1 MGLRVS
7 LSALNTD
14 FGLIPEETALG
25 PHLTLHPR
33 NLTML
38 TPGDSAPDFSL
49 RRLDGTDWRL
59 EEEAARGP
67 LLLTFI
73 ETDCP
78 TCRLTVP
85 YLKRLAEVLGPNG
98 HRVVAVSQDGA
109 QETRELVD
117 AYDLSFPVLLDKDL
131 DVSRSYDPLS
141 VPALFLVGDGGRI
154 ELSELGFHKG
164 DLNSAAEK
172 MLSGLGLPVR
182 TVADLDD
189 GAPLMK
195 PGCTSRHLE
204 SAVAVEPLE
213 SAAAVEPLESAAA
226 VGSVEASP
234 EPIDLL
240 PERAPRASRLTL
252 AEDEDPYEYCMR
264 AGFSPFLPVVPPT
277 AERVDAFLAA
287 IPHPPD
293 RVVGLVPP
301 CYGPA
306 TIEKIAANGV
316 MAGCKPEYMEVL
328 IPVVRAACDERFNL
342 HGVQATTHAATPLIM
357 LSGPAAKRLGFASG
371 AGVFGNV
378 ARANSSVGRALQLV
392 MTNLGGALPGEI
404 DMSALGNPGR
414 FSYCV
419 AENDEESPWEPLH
432 VELGFGRDE
441 STVTLFA
448 AGGLT
453 EVSEHTARTGAGVL
467 RTIAATLSVV
477 WSWRRCGRVDAVV
490 VFCPEHA
497 ATLSSDGFAK
507 RDARDFLFEHTG
519 VPLRAFDHEGTEGTQ
534 DRDLYEE
541 VLIDGEPHYRKF
553 KDPSQIRIIVAG
565 GTAGKFSAVMGGW
578 LAGPE
583 GSQMVTYPIRW

>member
-1 MGLRVS
+1 
-7 LSALNTD
+7 
-14 FGLIPEETALG
+14 
-25 PHLTLHPR
+25 
-33 NLTML
+33 ML
-38 TPGDSAPDFSL
+38 APGDPAPDFSL
-49 RRLDGTDWRL
+49 ARLDGTGWRL
-59 EEEAARGP
+59 EEETAEGP

-85 YLKRLAEVLGPNG
+85 YLKRLAEALGPNG
-98 HRVVAVSQDGA
+98 HRVVAVSQDGD
-109 QETRELVD
+109 QETRELVE
-117 AYDLSFPVLLDKDL
+117 AYDVSFPVLLDVDL
-131 DVSRSYDPLS
+131 DVSRSYDPPS
-141 VPALFLVGDGGRI
+141 VPALFLVRKGGRI
-154 ELSELGFHKG
+154 ELSEVGFHKG

-172 MLSGLGLPVR
+172 MLSDLGLPVR

-195 PGCTSRHLE
+195 PGCASRHLE
-204 SAVAVEPLE
+204 R
-213 SAAAVEPLESAAA
+213 AAA
-226 VGSVEASP
+226 VGSVGLPAVGTVEGSLAVGSVESAVAVGTVEASGEAPP

-252 AEDEDPYEYCMR
+252 AEDEDPYEYCMS

-277 AERVDAFLAA
+277 AERVDTFLAA

-301 CYGPA
+301 CYGGA
-306 TIEKIAANGV
+306 TIEKIAANAV
-316 MAGCKPEYMEVL
+316 MAGCKPEHMEVL

-342 HGVQATTHAATPLIM
+342 HGVQATTHAATPLIV
-357 LSGPAAKRLGFASG
+357 LSGPATTRLGFASG

-378 ARANSSVGRALQLV
+378 ARANSTVGRALQLV
-392 MTNLGGALPGEI
+392 MVNLGGALPGEI

-419 AENDEESPWEPLH
+419 AENHEESPWEPLH
-432 VELGFGRDE
+432 VELGYGQDE

-453 EVSEHTARTGAGVL
+453 EVSEHTARAGAGVL
-467 RTIAATLSVV
+467 RTIAATLSMV

-490 VFCPEHA
+490 VLCPEHA
-497 ATLSSDGFAK
+497 ATVSSDGFAK
-507 RDARDFLFEHTG
+507 SDVRDFLFEHTG

-541 VLIDGEPHYRKF
+541 ILIDGEPHYRKF

-578 LAGPE
+578 VAGAG
-583 GSQMVTYPIRW
+583 GSQIVTYPVKW

>member
-1 MGLRVS
+1 
-7 LSALNTD
+7 
-14 FGLIPEETALG
+14 
-25 PHLTLHPR
+25 
-33 NLTML
+33 ML
-38 TPGDSAPDFSL
+38 APGDPAPDFSL
-49 RRLDGTDWRL
+49 ARLDGADWRL
-59 EEEAARGP
+59 EEEAAEGP
-67 LLLTFI
+67 LLLAFI

-85 YLKRLAEVLGPNG
+85 YLKRLAEALGPEG
-98 HRVVAVSQDGA
+98 HRVVVISQDGGP
-109 QETRELVD
+109 ETWELAE
-117 AYDLSFPVLLDKDL
+117 AYDMSFPVLLDVDL
-131 DVSRSYDPLS
+131 DASRSYDPPS
-141 VPALFLVGDGGRI
+141 VPALFLVGQGGQV
-154 ELSELGFHKG
+154 EFSEVGFHKE
-164 DLNSAAEK
+164 DLNSAAGR
-172 MLSGLGLPVR
+172 MLSDLGLPVR

-195 PGCTSRHLE
+195 PGCASRHLE
-204 SAVAVEPLE
+204 SAM
-213 SAAAVEPLESAAA
+213 A
-226 VGSVEASP
+226 VGSVEALGGASERASVRASP

-252 AEDEDPYEYCMR
+252 AEDQDPYEYCMR

-277 AERVDAFLAA
+277 AERVDAFLAV

-301 CYGPA
+301 CYGSA
-306 TIEKIAANGV
+306 TIEKIAANAV
-316 MAGCKPEYMEVL
+316 MAGCEPEYMEVL

-342 HGVQATTHAATPLIM
+342 HGVQATTHSATPLII
-357 LSGPAAKRLGFASG
+357 LSGPAATRLGFASG

-392 MTNLGGALPGEI
+392 MANLGGALPGEI

-419 AENDEESPWEPLH
+419 AENHEESPWEPLH
-432 VELGFGRDE
+432 VELGFDQDE

-467 RTIAATLSVV
+467 RTVAATLSMV

-490 VFCPEHA
+490 VLCPEHA
-497 ATLSSDGFAK
+497 ATLSSDGFSK
-507 RDARDFLFEHTG
+507 SDVRDFLFERTG

-534 DRDLYEE
+534 LRDTYEE
-541 VLIDGEPHYRKF
+541 ILIDGEPHYRKF

-578 LAGPE
+578 VAGPG
-583 GSQMVTYPIRW
+583 GSQIVTYPVKW

>member
-1 MGLRVS
+1 
-7 LSALNTD
+7 
-14 FGLIPEETALG
+14 
-25 PHLTLHPR
+25 
-33 NLTML
+33 ML
-38 TPGDSAPDFSL
+38 TPGDPAPDFSL
-49 RRLDGTDWRL
+49 PRLNGTDWGL
-59 EEEAARGP
+59 EAAAGDP

-78 TCRLTVP
+78 TCRLTIP
-85 YLKRLAEVLGPNG
+85 YLKRLAEALGPNG
-98 HRVVAVSQDGA
+98 HRVVVVSQDSRL
-109 QETRELVD
+109 ETRELVE
-117 AYDLSFPVLLDKDL
+117 AYDVSFPVLLDVDL
-131 DVSRSYDPLS
+131 EVSRSYDPPS
-141 VPALFLVGDGGRI
+141 VPALFLVGKGGRI
-154 ELSELGFHKG
+154 EISVVGFHKG
-164 DLNSAAEK
+164 DLNSVAQK
-172 MLSGLGLPVR
+172 MLSDLGLPVR

-204 SAVAVEPLE
+204 LAVAAEPLE
-213 SAAAVEPLESAAA
+213 SAEP
-226 VGSVEASP
+226 VGSVEASGEASGEARP

-252 AEDEDPYEYCMR
+252 DEDEDPYEYCMS

-277 AERVDAFLAA
+277 AERVDSFLAA
-287 IPHPPD
+287 TPHPPD

-301 CYGPA
+301 CYGAA
-306 TIEKIAANGV
+306 TIEKIAANAV

-328 IPVVRAACDERFNL
+328 IPVIRAACDERFNL
-342 HGVQATTHAATPLIM
+342 HGVQATTHSATPLII
-357 LSGPAAKRLGFASG
+357 LSGPAATRLGFASG

-392 MTNLGGALPGEI
+392 MANLGGALPGEI

-419 AENDEESPWEPLH
+419 AENHEESPWEPLH

-467 RTIAATLSVV
+467 RTIAATLSMI
-477 WSWRRCGRVDAVV
+477 WSWRRCGRVDGLVV
-490 VFCPEHA
+490 LCPEHA

-507 RDARDFLFEHTG
+507 SDVRDFLFEHTG

-534 DRDLYEE
+534 ARDLYEE
-541 VLIDGEPHYRKF
+541 VSIDGEPHYRKF

-578 LAGPE
+578 LAGPG
-583 GSQMVTYPIRW
+583 GSQIVTYPVKW

>member
-1 MGLRVS
+1 M
-7 LSALNTD
+7 
-14 FGLIPEETALG
+14 
-25 PHLTLHPR
+25 
-33 NLTML
+33 
-38 TPGDSAPDFSL
+38 
-49 RRLDGTDWRL
+49 RRP
-59 EEEAARGP
+59 A
-67 LLLTFI
+67 
-73 ETDCP
+73 
-78 TCRLTVP
+78 
-85 YLKRLAEVLGPNG
+85 
-98 HRVVAVSQDGA
+98 
-109 QETRELVD
+109 
-117 AYDLSFPVLLDKDL
+117 
-131 DVSRSYDPLS
+131 S
-141 VPALFLVGDGGRI
+141 VPALFLVGEGGRI
-154 ELSELGFHKG
+154 ELSEVGFHKG

-172 MLSGLGLPVR
+172 MLSSLGLPVR
-182 TVADLDD
+182 TVADPDD
-189 GAPLMK
+189 GAPAMK

-204 SAVAVEPLE
+204 PVM
-213 SAAAVEPLESAAA
+213 A
-226 VGSVEASP
+226 VGSVDVSDEVSGEVSGEVPGEMSDEASGEPLP

-252 AEDEDPYEYCMR
+252 ADDEDPYEYCMS

-277 AERVDAFLAA
+277 AERVDTFLAGV
-287 IPHPPD
+287 PHPPD

-301 CYGPA
+301 CYGSA
-306 TIEKIAANGV
+306 TIEKIAANAV

-342 HGVQATTHAATPLIM
+342 HGVQATTHSATPLII
-357 LSGPAAKRLGFASG
+357 LSGPAAARLGFASG

-419 AENDEESPWEPLH
+419 AENHEESPWEPLH
-432 VELGFGRDE
+432 VELGFGEDE

-467 RTIAATLSVV
+467 RTIAATLSMV

-490 VFCPEHA
+490 VLCPEHA
-497 ATLSSDGFAK
+497 ATLSSDGFTK
-507 RDARDFLFEHTG
+507 SDTRDFLFEHTG

-534 DRDLYEE
+534 ARDSYEE

-553 KDPSQIRIIVAG
+553 TDPSQIRIIVAG

-578 LAGPE
+578 LAGAE
-583 GSQMVTYPIRW
+583 GSQTVTYPVKW

>member
-1 MGLRVS
+1 
-7 LSALNTD
+7 
-14 FGLIPEETALG
+14 
-25 PHLTLHPR
+25 
-33 NLTML
+33 ML
-38 TPGDSAPDFSL
+38 APGDPTPDFSL
-49 RRLDGTDWRL
+49 ARLDGTDWRL
-59 EEEAARGP
+59 DEEVDGGP
-67 LLLTFI
+67 LLLAFI

-85 YLKRLAEVLGPNG
+85 YLKRLAEALGPDSD
-98 HRVVAVSQDGA
+98 RVVAVSQDDI
-109 QETRELVD
+109 QKTRVLVE
-117 AYDLSFPVLLDKDL
+117 AYDVTFPVLLDVDL
-131 DVSRSYDPLS
+131 HASRSYDPPS
-141 VPALFLVGDGGRI
+141 VPALFLMGQGGGI
-154 ELSELGFHKG
+154 EFAEVGFHKE
-164 DLNSAAEK
+164 DLNSLAEM
-172 MLSGLGLPVR
+172 MLSGCGLPVK
-182 TVADLDD
+182 TVADLHD

-204 SAVAVEPLE
+204 SAFAHEPLG
-213 SAAAVEPLESAAA
+213 SGA
-226 VGSVEASP
+226 VGGQLRSAVDFVSAEVSGESPP

-252 AEDEDPYEYCMR
+252 PEDEDPYEYCMS

-277 AERVDAFLAA
+277 SERVDAFLAA
-287 IPHPPD
+287 VPHPPD

-301 CYGPA
+301 CYGSA
-306 TIEKIAANGV
+306 TIEKIAANAV

-328 IPVVRAACDERFNL
+328 IPVIRAACDERFNL
-342 HGVQATTHAATPLIM
+342 HGVQATTHSATPLII
-357 LSGPAAKRLGFASG
+357 LSGPAAARLGFASG

-392 MTNLGGALPGEI
+392 MANLGGALPGEI
-404 DMSALGNPGR
+404 DMSAMGNPGR

-419 AENDEESPWEPLH
+419 AENHEESPWAPLH
-432 VELGFGRDE
+432 VELGFGHDE

-467 RTIAATLSVV
+467 RTIAATLSTV

-490 VFCPEHA
+490 VLCPEHA
-497 ATLSSDGFAK
+497 VTLSSDGFGK
-507 RDARDFLFEHTG
+507 SDARDFLFEHTG

-534 DRDLYEE
+534 ARDSYEE

-553 KDPSQIRIIVAG
+553 ADPSQIRIIVAG

-578 LAGPE
+578 LAGSE
-583 GSQMVTYPIRW
+583 GSQMVTYPVKW

>member
-1 MGLRVS
+1 
-7 LSALNTD
+7 
-14 FGLIPEETALG
+14 
-25 PHLTLHPR
+25 
-33 NLTML
+33 ML

-117 AYDLSFPVLLDKDL
+117 AYDVSFPVLLDMDL

-154 ELSELGFHKG
+154 ELSEVGFHKG

-172 MLSGLGLPVR
+172 MLSGFGLPVR

-195 PGCTSRHLE
+195 PGCASRHLE
-204 SAVAVEPLE
+204 SAMAVGAVEA
-213 SAAAVEPLESAAA
+213 S
-226 VGSVEASP
+226 GEASP
-234 EPIDLL
+234 EPIDLR

-252 AEDEDPYEYCMR
+252 AEDEDPYEHCMS

-277 AERVDAFLAA
+277 AERVDAFLEV

-301 CYGPA
+301 CFGPA
-306 TIEKIAANGV
+306 TIEKIAANAV

-342 HGVQATTHAATPLIM
+342 HGVQATTHTATPLII
-357 LSGPAAKRLGFASG
+357 LSGPAAIRLGFASG

-378 ARANSSVGRALQLV
+378 SRANSSVGRALQL
-392 MTNLGGALPGEI
+392 MMANLGGALPGEI
-404 DMSALGNPGR
+404 DMSGLGNPGR

-419 AENDEESPWEPLH
+419 AENHVESPWEPLH
-432 VELGFGRDE
+432 VELGFGQDE
-441 STVTLFA
+441 SAVTLFA
-448 AGGLT
+448 AGGLR

-467 RTIAATLSVV
+467 RTVAATLSMI
-477 WSWRRCGRVDAVV
+477 WSWRLCGRVEGLVV
-490 VFCPEHA
+490 VCPEHA
-497 ATLSSDGFAK
+497 ATLSSDGFSK
-507 RDARDFLFEHTG
+507 SDVRDFLFEHTG
-519 VPLRAFDHEGTEGTQ
+519 VPLRAFDHEGTDGTQ
-534 DRDLYEE
+534 LRDSYEE

-565 GTAGKFSAVMGGW
+565 GTAGKFSAVLGGW
-578 LAGPE
+578 QGGSG
-583 GSQMVTYPIRW
+583 GSQMVTYPVKW

>member
-1 MGLRVS
+1 
-7 LSALNTD
+7 
-14 FGLIPEETALG
+14 
-25 PHLTLHPR
+25 
-33 NLTML
+33 ML
-38 TPGDSAPDFSL
+38 TPGDPAPDFSL

-59 EEEAARGP
+59 EEAAARGP

-117 AYDLSFPVLLDKDL
+117 AYDVSFPVLLDMDL

-154 ELSELGFHKG
+154 ELSEVGFHKG

-182 TVADLDD
+182 IVADLDD

-195 PGCTSRHLE
+195 PGCASRHLE
-204 SAVAVEPLE
+204 SAMAVGAVEA
-213 SAAAVEPLESAAA
+213 S
-226 VGSVEASP
+226 GEASP
-234 EPIDLL
+234 EPIDLR

-252 AEDEDPYEYCMR
+252 AEDEDAYEYCMS

-277 AERVDAFLAA
+277 AERVDAFLEA

-301 CYGPA
+301 CFGPA
-306 TIEKIAANGV
+306 TIEKIAANAV

-342 HGVQATTHAATPLIM
+342 HGVQATTHSATPLII

-378 ARANSSVGRALQLV
+378 ARANSSVGRALQL
-392 MTNLGGALPGEI
+392 MMANLGGALPGEI
-404 DMSALGNPGR
+404 DMSAMGNPGR

-419 AENDEESPWEPLH
+419 AENHEESPWEPLH
-432 VELGFGRDE
+432 VELGFGQEE

-448 AGGLT
+448 AGGLR

-467 RTIAATLSVV
+467 RTVAATLSMI
-477 WSWRRCGRVDAVV
+477 WSWRLCGRVEGLVV
-490 VFCPEHA
+490 VCPEHA
-497 ATLSSDGFAK
+497 ATLSSDGFSK
-507 RDARDFLFEHTG
+507 SDVRDFLFEHTG
-519 VPLRAFDHEGTEGTQ
+519 VPLRAFDHEGTDGTKL
-534 DRDLYEE
+534 RDSYEE

-565 GTAGKFSAVMGGW
+565 GTAGKFSAVLGGW
-578 LAGPE
+578 QG
-583 GSQMVTYPIRW
+583 GSGSSQMVTYPVKW

>member
-1 MGLRVS
+1 
-7 LSALNTD
+7 
-14 FGLIPEETALG
+14 
-25 PHLTLHPR
+25 
-33 NLTML
+33 ML
-38 TPGDSAPDFSL
+38 APGDPAPDFSL
-49 RRLDGTDWRL
+49 ARLDGTDWRL
-59 EEEAARGP
+59 GEEVARGP

-85 YLKRLAEVLGPNG
+85 YLKRLAEALGPHG
-98 HRVVAVSQDGA
+98 HRVVAVSQDAGR
-109 QETRELVD
+109 ETLELVE
-117 AYDLSFPVLLDKDL
+117 AYDVRFPVLLDADL
-131 DVSRSYDPLS
+131 DASRRYDPPS
-141 VPALFLVGDGGRI
+141 VPALFLVGEGGRI
-154 ELSELGFHKG
+154 ELSKVGFHKE

-195 PGCTSRHLE
+195 PGCASRHLE
-204 SAVAVEPLE
+204 GAVAG
-213 SAAAVEPLESAAA
+213 EPLESAAA
-226 VGSVEASP
+226 VGSVETSVEESGDAPGEASP

-252 AEDEDPYEYCMR
+252 AEDEDPYEYCMS

-277 AERVDAFLAA
+277 AERVDMFLAA
-287 IPHPPD
+287 IPHAPD

-306 TIEKIAANGV
+306 TVEKIAANAV
-316 MAGCKPEYMEVL
+316 MAGCEPEHMEVL

-342 HGVQATTHAATPLIM
+342 HGVQATTHAATPLII
-357 LSGPAAKRLGFASG
+357 LSGPAAMRLGFASG

-392 MTNLGGALPGEI
+392 MANLGGALPGEI

-419 AENDEESPWEPLH
+419 AENHEESPWEPLH
-432 VELGFGRDE
+432 VELGFGQDE

-467 RTIAATLSVV
+467 RTIAATLSMV

-490 VFCPEHA
+490 VLCPEHA

-534 DRDLYEE
+534 ERDLYEE
-541 VLIDGEPHYRKF
+541 ILIDGEPHYRKF
-553 KDPSQIRIIVAG
+553 NDPSQIRIIVAG
-565 GTAGKFSAVMGGW
+565 GTAGKFSAVLGGW
-578 LAGPE
+578 LAGAG
-583 GSQMVTYPIRW
+583 GSQIVTYPVKW

>member
-1 MGLRVS
+1 
-7 LSALNTD
+7 
-14 FGLIPEETALG
+14 
-25 PHLTLHPR
+25 
-33 NLTML
+33 ML
-38 TPGDSAPDFSL
+38 TPGDPAPDFSL

-117 AYDLSFPVLLDKDL
+117 AYDVSFPVLLDMDL

-154 ELSELGFHKG
+154 ELSEVGFHKG

-182 TVADLDD
+182 IVADLDD

-195 PGCTSRHLE
+195 PGCASRHLE
-204 SAVAVEPLE
+204 SAMAVGAVEA
-213 SAAAVEPLESAAA
+213 S
-226 VGSVEASP
+226 GEASP
-234 EPIDLL
+234 EPIDLR

-252 AEDEDPYEYCMR
+252 AEDEDAYEYCMS
-264 AGFSPFLPVVPPT
+264 AGFSPFLPVVPPM
-277 AERVDAFLAA
+277 AERVDAFLEA

-301 CYGPA
+301 CFGPA
-306 TIEKIAANGV
+306 TIEKIAANAV

-342 HGVQATTHAATPLIM
+342 HGVQATTHSATPLII

-378 ARANSSVGRALQLV
+378 ARANSSVGRALQL
-392 MTNLGGALPGEI
+392 MMANLGGALPGEI
-404 DMSALGNPGR
+404 DMSAMGNPGR

-419 AENDEESPWEPLH
+419 AENHEESPWEPLH
-432 VELGFGRDE
+432 VELGFGQEE

-448 AGGLT
+448 AGGLR

-467 RTIAATLSVV
+467 RTVAATLSMI
-477 WSWRRCGRVDAVV
+477 WSWRLCGRVEGLVV
-490 VFCPEHA
+490 VCPEHA
-497 ATLSSDGFAK
+497 ATLSSDGFSK
-507 RDARDFLFEHTG
+507 SDVRDFLFEHTG
-519 VPLRAFDHEGTEGTQ
+519 VPLRAFDHEGTDGTKL
-534 DRDLYEE
+534 RDSYEE

-565 GTAGKFSAVMGGW
+565 GTAGKFSAVLGGW
-578 LAGPE
+578 QGGSG
-583 GSQMVTYPIRW
+583 GSQMVTYPVKW

>member
-1 MGLRVS
+1 
-7 LSALNTD
+7 
-14 FGLIPEETALG
+14 
-25 PHLTLHPR
+25 
-33 NLTML
+33 ML

-59 EEEAARGP
+59 DEEAARGP

-117 AYDLSFPVLLDKDL
+117 AYDVSFPVLLDIDL

-154 ELSELGFHKG
+154 ELSEVGFHKG

-172 MLSGLGLPVR
+172 ILSGLGLPVR

-195 PGCTSRHLE
+195 PGCASRHLE
-204 SAVAVEPLE
+204 SAMAVGAVEA
-213 SAAAVEPLESAAA
+213 SGEP
-226 VGSVEASP
+226 SP
-234 EPIDLL
+234 EPIDLR
-240 PERAPRASRLTL
+240 PEREPRASRLTL
-252 AEDEDPYEYCMR
+252 AEDEDAYEYCMS

-277 AERVDAFLAA
+277 AERVDAFLEV

-301 CYGPA
+301 CFGPA
-306 TIEKIAANGV
+306 TIEKITANAV

-328 IPVVRAACDERFNL
+328 IPVIRGACDERFNL
-342 HGVQATTHAATPLIM
+342 HGVQATTHTATPLII

-378 ARANSSVGRALQLV
+378 ARANSSVGRALQLI
-392 MTNLGGALPGEI
+392 MANLGGALPGEI
-404 DMSALGNPGR
+404 DMSELGNPGR

-419 AENDEESPWEPLH
+419 AENHEESPWEPLH
-432 VELGFGRDE
+432 VELGFGQDE

-448 AGGLT
+448 AGGLR

-467 RTIAATLSVV
+467 RTVAATLSMIR
-477 WSWRRCGRVDAVV
+477 SWRLCGRVEGLVV
-490 VFCPEHA
+490 VCPEHA
-497 ATLSSDGFAK
+497 VTLNSDGFSK
-507 RDARDFLFEHTG
+507 SDVRDFLFEHTG

-534 DRDLYEE
+534 YRDSYEE

-565 GTAGKFSAVMGGW
+565 GTAGKFSAVLGGW
-578 LAGPE
+578 QGGSG
-583 GSQMVTYPIRW
+583 GSQMVTYPVKW

>member
-1 MGLRVS
+1 
-7 LSALNTD
+7 
-14 FGLIPEETALG
+14 
-25 PHLTLHPR
+25 
-33 NLTML
+33 ML
-38 TPGDSAPDFSL
+38 APGDPAPDFTL
-49 RRLDGTDWRL
+49 ARLDGTDWRL
-59 EEEAARGP
+59 EEETAEGP

-85 YLKRLAEVLGPNG
+85 YLKRLAEALGPHG
-98 HRVVAVSQDGA
+98 HRVVAVSQDGGL
-109 QETRELVD
+109 ETRELVGAHD
-117 AYDLSFPVLLDKDL
+117 VSFPVLLDVDL
-131 DVSRSYDPLS
+131 DVSRSYDPPS
-141 VPALFLVGDGGRI
+141 VPALFLVGQGGQI
-154 ELSELGFHKG
+154 ELSGVGFHKG
-164 DLNSAAEK
+164 DLNSAAER
-172 MLSGLGLPVR
+172 MFSDLGLPVR

-204 SAVAVEPLE
+204 PAVAREAVESAVAVGSAETSGEPSVE
-213 SAAAVEPLESAAA
+213 ASAEASVE
-226 VGSVEASP
+226 GSVEPSP

-240 PERAPRASRLTL
+240 PERAPRASRVTL
-252 AEDEDPYEYCMR
+252 AEDEDPYEYCMN

-287 IPHPPD
+287 MPLPPD

-301 CYGPA
+301 CYGAA
-306 TIEKIAANGV
+306 TVEKIAANAV

-328 IPVVRAACDERFNL
+328 IPVIRAACDERFNL

-357 LSGPAAKRLGFASG
+357 LSGPAATHLDFASG

-392 MTNLGGALPGEI
+392 MANLGGALPGEI

-419 AENDEESPWEPLH
+419 AENHEASPWEPLH
-432 VELGFGRDE
+432 VELGFAQDE

-467 RTIAATLSVV
+467 RTIAATLSMV

-490 VFCPEHA
+490 VLCPEHA
-497 ATLSSDGFAK
+497 ATLSSDGFTK
-507 RDARDFLFEHTG
+507 SDARNFLFEHTG
-519 VPLRAFDHEGTEGTQ
+519 VPLRAFEHEGTEGTQ
-534 DRDLYEE
+534 LRETYEE

-565 GTAGKFSAVMGGW
+565 GTAGKFSAVLGGW
-578 LAGPE
+578 LTGAE
-583 GSQMVTYPIRW
+583 GSQIVTYPVKW

>member
-1 MGLRVS
+1 M
-7 LSALNTD
+7 
-14 FGLIPEETALG
+14 
-25 PHLTLHPR
+25 LTL
-33 NLTML
+33 
-38 TPGDSAPDFSL
+38 GDPAPDFSL

-85 YLKRLAEVLGPNG
+85 YLKRLAEVLGLNG
-98 HRVVAVSQDGA
+98 RRVVAVSQDGA

-154 ELSELGFHKG
+154 ELSEVGFHKG

-172 MLSGLGLPVR
+172 MLSGLGLPVQI
-182 TVADLDD
+182 VADLDD

-195 PGCTSRHLE
+195 PGCASRHLE
-204 SAVAVEPLE
+204 SAMAVGAVEA
-213 SAAAVEPLESAAA
+213 S
-226 VGSVEASP
+226 GEASP
-234 EPIDLL
+234 EPIDLR

-252 AEDEDPYEYCMR
+252 AEDEDPYEYCMS

-277 AERVDAFLAA
+277 AERVDAFLEV

-301 CYGPA
+301 CFGPA
-306 TIEKIAANGV
+306 TIEKIAANAV

-342 HGVQATTHAATPLIM
+342 HGVQATTHVATPLII

-378 ARANSSVGRALQLV
+378 ARANSSVGRALQL
-392 MTNLGGALPGEI
+392 MMANLGGALPGEI
-404 DMSALGNPGR
+404 DMSGLGNPGR

-419 AENDEESPWEPLH
+419 AENHEESPWEPHH
-432 VELGFGRDE
+432 VELGFGQDE

-448 AGGLT
+448 AGGLR

-467 RTIAATLSVV
+467 RTVAATLSMI
-477 WSWRRCGRVDAVV
+477 WSWRLCGRVEGLVV
-490 VFCPEHA
+490 VCPEHV
-497 ATLSSDGFAK
+497 ATLSADGFSK
-507 RDARDFLFEHTG
+507 SDVRDFLFEHTG
-519 VPLRAFDHEGTEGTQ
+519 VPLRAFDHEGTDGTQ
-534 DRDLYEE
+534 LRDSYEE

-565 GTAGKFSAVMGGW
+565 GTAGKFSAVLGGW
-578 LAGPE
+578 QGGSG
-583 GSQMVTYPIRW
+583 GSQMVTYPVKW

>member
-1 MGLRVS
+1 
-7 LSALNTD
+7 
-14 FGLIPEETALG
+14 
-25 PHLTLHPR
+25 
-33 NLTML
+33 ML

-49 RRLDGTDWRL
+49 PGLDGTDWRL
-59 EEEAARGP
+59 EEEVARGP
-67 LLLTFI
+67 LLLAFL

-85 YLKRLAEVLGPNG
+85 YLKRLAEALGPNG
-98 HRVVAVSQDGA
+98 HRVVAVSQDGGR
-109 QETRELVD
+109 ETRELVA
-117 AYDLSFPVLLDKDL
+117 AYEVSFPVLLDVNL
-131 DVSRSYDPLS
+131 DVSRSFDPPS
-141 VPALFLVGDGGRI
+141 VPALFLVGKGGRI
-154 ELSELGFHKG
+154 ELSEVGFHKG

-204 SAVAVEPLE
+204 SAVGIGAGEVTGETGEP
-213 SAAAVEPLESAAA
+213 
-226 VGSVEASP
+226 SP

-240 PERAPRASRLTL
+240 PERAPPASRITL
-252 AEDEDPYEYCMR
+252 AEDEDPYEYCMS

-277 AERVDAFLAA
+277 AERVDTFLAA

-306 TIEKIAANGV
+306 TIEKIAANAV

-328 IPVVRAACDERFNL
+328 IPVIRAACDERFNL
-342 HGVQATTHAATPLIM
+342 HGVQATTHSATPLII

-419 AENDEESPWEPLH
+419 AENHEASPWEPLH
-432 VELGFGRDE
+432 VELGFGQDE

-453 EVSEHTARTGAGVL
+453 EVSEHTARTGSGVL
-467 RTIAATLSVV
+467 RTVAATLSMV
-477 WSWRRCGRVDAVV
+477 WSWRQCGRVDAVV
-490 VFCPEHA
+490 VLCPEHA
-497 ATLSSDGFAK
+497 ATLSADGFGK
-507 RDARDFLFEHTG
+507 SDVRDFLFEHTG

-534 DRDLYEE
+534 LRDLYEE

-553 KDPSQIRIIVAG
+553 ADPSQIRIIVAG

-583 GSQMVTYPIRW
+583 GSQIVTYPVKW